1 MGESVHKMST
11 RNQHVGAWGENE
23 AADFL
28 SKLGYEIITRNVRT
42 PRGEIDIIV
51 KSDEVIIFVEVR
63 TLTSSRIAHPEETI
77 TRRKQ
82 SRMLA
87 AVEDYTQLHGIDH
100 WQIDAISIEGKPGSK
115 PLITHFENVLG

>member
-1 MGESVHKMST
+1 MNT
-11 RNQHVGAWGENE
+11 RKQRVGVWGENE

-28 SKLGYEIITRNVRT
+28 SNLGYEIITRNVRT

-51 KSDEVIIFVEVR
+51 KLDEVTIFVEVR

-77 TRRKQ
+77 THRKQ

-87 AVEDYTQLHGIDH
+87 AVEDYAQSHEIDH
-100 WQIDAISIEGKPGSK
+100 RQIDAISIEGKPGGK
-115 PLITHFENVLG
+115 PLITHFENAIG